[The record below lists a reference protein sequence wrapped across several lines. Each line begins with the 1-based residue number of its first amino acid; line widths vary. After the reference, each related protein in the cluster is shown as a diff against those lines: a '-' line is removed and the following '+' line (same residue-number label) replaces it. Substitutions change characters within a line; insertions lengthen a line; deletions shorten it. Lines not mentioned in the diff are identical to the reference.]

1 MSANSISR
9 PATRSCS
16 RRSRGAFIAST
27 AMASRCEPNRTT
39 TMYLEKF
46 RLPGKT
52 AIVTGAGQGIGLAC
66 AEALGEA
73 GARVIIADR
82 DAAVAKTAS
91 TELTNKGYSVETTL
105 MDVTDPRRVAE
116 VADELV
122 ASYGN
127 VDILVNNAGIAR
139 SET

>member
-46 RLPGKT
+46 KLPGKT
-52 AIVTGAGQGIGLAC
+52 AIVTGAGQGIGFAC
-66 AEALGEA
+66 AEALAEA
-73 GARVIIADR
+73 GARGVIADR
-82 DAAVAKTAS
+82 CVAAAKTAS
-91 TELTNKGYSVETTL
+91 DQLARKGFGVETAQ
-105 MDVTDPRRVAE
+105 MDVTDSRRVSE
-116 VADELV
+116 VADDLV
-122 ASYGN
+122 S
-127 VDILVNNAGIAR
+127 
-139 SET
+139 

>member
-1 MSANSISR
+1 MSASSISR

-16 RRSRGAFIAST
+16 RRSPPAFIVST
-27 AMASRCEPNRTT
+27 ATAGRCQPSRTT

-73 GARVIIADR
+73 GARIIVADR
-82 DAAVAKTAS
+82 DAALAKTA
-91 TELTNKGYSVETTL
+91 TAQLTGKGFQAEMAV
-105 MDVTDPRRVAE
+105 MDVTDSARVSE
-116 VADELV
+116 LADDL
-122 ASYGN
+122 
-127 VDILVNNAGIAR
+127 
-139 SET
+139 